1 MNSKLFAL
9 AVLLTLSPLAMADTI
24 VIQFSGTLFD
34 YGNSPFPNP
43 FAPEPGFAY
52 TGQLVYTLP
61 GVSEGNNLYS
71 FSGAS
76 DGLTIS
82 AGSSYLFSSV
92 GTTQASQQAEV
103 DYQTNLYRLNGN
115 DFFGFTSYTTYGHA
129 GYDGGIGITLSLVGS
144 AGFLQSSAMPTE
156 INSADLLQGY
166 GAMSTAISIQEDS
179 DFGGVD
185 TYWKGT
191 VDSVQL
197 TGTVP
202 EPSTISLVALVLAGV
217 GLAWRR
223 VRGRLPIRQTPSCF

>member
-1 MNSKLFAL
+1 MNRKLFAL

-34 YGNSPFPNP
+34 YGNSPSPNP
-43 FAPEPGFAY
+43 FAATPGLAY
-52 TGQLVYTLP
+52 TGKLVYTLP
-61 GVSEGNNLYS
+61 GVPENSSNQYS
-71 FSGAS
+71 FTGAS

-82 AGSSYLFSSV
+82 VGSSYSFSSV

-103 DYQTNLYRLNGN
+103 DYQTSLYRLNGN
-115 DFFGFTSYTTYGHA
+115 DFFSFDSYTTYGHA

-166 GAMSTAISIQEDS
+166 GAMNTAISIQEDS

-197 TGTVP
+197 IGAVP
-202 EPSTISLVALVLAGV
+202 EPSTVSLVGLVLAGV
-217 GLAWRR
+217 GFAGRR
-223 VRGRLPIRQTPSCF
+223 LRCRAC